1 MYDRDKMLFQHEMES
16 KLNSLKFQR
25 ERILNT
31 PHKELWE
38 KKISPIHDV
47 DFYVILLRRLFR
59 QIESEATYDSRVA
72 NLKGKNIDL
81 VKKIKIRDDFEH
93 GIDLENMSPV
103 DVANLP
109 SGTISAPVGANIKIA
124 TSLMNDEIVSGDL
137 KWSLNK
143 DHQLFIQL
151 IIEFS
156 NLYPFN
162 DERTRV
168 YNKRMKLYRFSP
180 IKNKEQLLEAMK
192 YTHFACFEL
201 CKKALGDYLPI
212 AGNMG
217 IFCHYESEY
226 TFLTKLREELT
237 EKSDN
242 FNQKYF
248 RLHEPITIPAN
259 GNVPE
264 TTYTYLYIRRPDQYR
279 AQVGDLDFVL
289 DDEKYKELK
298 NSLPKGKEINGA
310 KIFDR
315 PDLDMIELS
324 DPDIDALSY
333 ISTRAMVEK
342 VRVRTN

>member
-59 QIESEATYDSRVA
+59 QIESEATYDSR
-72 NLKGKNIDL
+72 
-81 VKKIKIRDDFEH
+81 
-93 GIDLENMSPV
+93 
-103 DVANLP
+103 VANLP

-264 TTYTYLYIRRPDQYR
+264 TTYTYLYI
-279 AQVGDLDFVL
+279 
-289 DDEKYKELK
+289 
-298 NSLPKGKEINGA
+298 
-310 KIFDR
+310 
-315 PDLDMIELS
+315 
-324 DPDIDALSY
+324 
-333 ISTRAMVEK
+333 
-342 VRVRTN
+342 